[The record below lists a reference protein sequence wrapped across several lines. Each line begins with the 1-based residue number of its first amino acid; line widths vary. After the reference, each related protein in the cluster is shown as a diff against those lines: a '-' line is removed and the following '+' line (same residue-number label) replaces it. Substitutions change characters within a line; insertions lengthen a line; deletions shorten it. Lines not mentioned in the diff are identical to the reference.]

1 MTIRKSKKIRQLA
14 PGRGKMTNTEGQV
27 GEVQIMCLLSR
38 KIISSN
44 GGRFIVA
51 GAGLRLGRTR
61 PEHVQ
66 VATVAELAL
75 AVAVA
80 EMALVTAV
88 AELALAVA
96 VAEMAL
102 VTAVDELALAVAVAE
117 MALVAAVAEMTLVAA
132 VAEMAL
138 VA

>member
-27 GEVQIMCLLSR
+27 GEVQIMCWLSR

-44 GGRFIVA
+44 GGRYIVA

-61 PEHVQ
+61 PAHVQ
-66 VATVAELAL
+66 VAT
-75 AVAVA
+75 
-80 EMALVTAV
+80 V

>member
-1 MTIRKSKKIRQLA
+1 MTIRKSKTIRQLA

-44 GGRFIVA
+44 GGRYIVA

-75 AVAVA
+75 AVAV
-80 EMALVTAV
+80 
-88 AELALAVA
+88 
-96 VAEMAL
+96 
-102 VTAVDELALAVAVAE
+102 DELALVAAVAE

>member
-44 GGRFIVA
+44 GGRYIVA

-80 EMALVTAV
+80 Q
-88 AELALAVA
+88 
-96 VAEMAL
+96 MAL

>member
-1 MTIRKSKKIRQLA
+1 MKIRKSKKIRQLA

-44 GGRFIVA
+44 GGRYIVA
-51 GAGLRLGRTR
+51 GAGLRLGRTQ

-80 EMALVTAV
+80 EMT
-88 AELALAVA
+88 
-96 VAEMAL
+96 L

-117 MALVAAVAEMTLVAA
+117 MAIVAAVAEMTLVAA